1 MTESVP
7 LAVARRHDPA
17 RIARRST
24 VLAFG
29 RECLYHAGHAAQVSR
44 LAKVLYRQLVATERI
59 STHTLRPGPVGEWL
73 EYAALLHDIG
83 YIVDEKKHHRHA
95 ERLIREASLPGFL
108 AHEIEIVA
116 LTARFHRKRWPG
128 PDHKAFTGL
137 GRADYET
144 VKTLSAVL
152 RVADGLDRT
161 HRHVVRNIVVGKTE
175 PQLEIGIVVADVP
188 DLEIQAAT
196 KKSDLLGE
204 LIGARVVIQPLAFD
218 GQLLRDR

>member
-1 MTESVP
+1 MTELVS
-7 LAVARRHDPA
+7 LTVARRRDPA
-17 RIARRST
+17 RLARRAT

-29 RECLYHAGHAAQVSR
+29 RECNYHAGHAAQVAR
-44 LAKVLYRQLVATERI
+44 LAQTLHRQLVAADRI
-59 STHTLRPGPVGEWL
+59 NTKTLRPGPIGEWL
-73 EYAALLHDIG
+73 EYAALLHDVG
-83 YIVDEKKHHRHA
+83 YIVDAKKHHRHA
-95 ERLIREASLPGFL
+95 ERLIREASLSGFL
-108 AHEIEIVA
+108 RHEIEIIA

-144 VKTLSAVL
+144 VKTLAAIL

-161 HRHVVRNIVVGKTE
+161 HRHVVRNIVVGQTE

-188 DLEIQAAT
+188 DFEIQAAT
-196 KKSDLLGE
+196 KKADILGE
-204 LIGARVVIQPLAFD
+204 LIGARVDIRPLAFD